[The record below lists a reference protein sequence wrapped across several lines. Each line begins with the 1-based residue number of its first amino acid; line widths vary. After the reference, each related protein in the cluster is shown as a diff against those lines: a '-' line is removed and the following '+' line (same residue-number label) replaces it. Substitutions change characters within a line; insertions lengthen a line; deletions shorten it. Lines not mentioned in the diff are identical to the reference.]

1 MRIGI
6 ANALMGES
14 EGVNLFCLHHSG
26 VLISTRVDMKLSR
39 DVCEAHC
46 RSNLN
51 NNLFGCTHHLTTTA
65 YDRQVQ

>member
-46 RSNLN
+46 GSNLN
-51 NNLFGCTHHLTTTA
+51 RSLCGCTHHLDTTT